1 MSNVITIFPG
11 HSLTMSSR
19 EIAELTG
26 KQHKH
31 VLADIRQMLSG
42 LGKAAAEFSAAAQ
55 VKGPNNSIR
64 AIEVFN
70 LPKRETLILVSGY
83 SVTLRARIIDR
94 WIELEAAAAA
104 AAAQQVEPAHD
115 VVAEW
120 FAARVVTGQAVP
132 PGGWPRT
139 SVLYA
144 DFCKWAIAQGY
155 CDDCIPA
162 RNVFGARLKK
172 MPGVKSRHTKTGTA
186 VTGATLGTPPK
197 PLPAAPAV
205 ATIDQMDTALDL
217 LRTAETAMYADL
229 MLDEETLTAIRGTI
243 GRALKTLA
251 PVREA
256 VNMAR

>member
-1 MSNVITIFPG
+1 MSNVITLFQPQP
-11 HSLTMSSR
+11 LTMSSR

-26 KQHKH
+26 KRHDH
-31 VLADIRQMLSG
+31 VMRDIRGMLDG
-42 LGKAAAEFSAAAQ
+42 LGGNRPSFGGVYQDA
-55 VKGPNNSIR
+55 KGERRPC
-64 AIEVFN
+64 FN
-70 LPKRETLILVSGY
+70 LPKRETLILISGY
-83 SVTLRARIIDR
+83 NVTLRARIIDR
-94 WIELEAAAAA
+94 WMELEAAAA

-132 PGGWPRT
+132 SGGWPRT

-162 RNVFGARLKK
+162 INTFGARLKK

-186 VTGATLGTPPK
+186 VTGVTLNTPPK
-197 PLPAAPAV
+197 VLPAAPATPAV

-229 MLDEETLTAIRGTI
+229 MLDGETLVAIRGTI
-243 GRALKTLA
+243 GRALMALA

-256 VNMAR
+256 VNMAQ